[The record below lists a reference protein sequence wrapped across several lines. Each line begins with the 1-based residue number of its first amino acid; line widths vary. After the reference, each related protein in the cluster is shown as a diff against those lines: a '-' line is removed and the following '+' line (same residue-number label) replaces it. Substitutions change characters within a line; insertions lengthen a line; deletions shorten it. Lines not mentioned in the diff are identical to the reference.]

1 MGLLQLIE
9 TAGAELSR
17 WAGEHPV
24 RAVLAVVA
32 VVIFSTVTVKRL
44 ELPVYKWVH
53 NWVRD
58 WLNARLDGLGKR
70 LNAGLDSKVS
80 SLTETVAVQ
89 SQLLAQLSTELQE
102 QKATADRRRADDY
115 RREILRFNREIME
128 GDALDRESYVEILA
142 VIDRYDGYC
151 TEHPDYPNSRATAAI
166 QNIKT
171 HYQHRLKV
179 GFCKEV
185 THGQNHRFPGGPA
198 DQCS

>member
-9 TAGAELSR
+9 VAGEAWSR

-32 VVIFSTVTVKRL
+32 VVIGSTVTVKRL
-44 ELPVYKWVH
+44 ELPVYKWA
-53 NWVRD
+53 RD

-102 QKATADRRRADDY
+102 QKTTADRRRADDY

-128 GDALDRESYVEILA
+128 GAAPDRESYVEILA

-151 TEHPDYPNSRATAAI
+151 TEHPGYPNSRATAAI

>member
-1 MGLLQLIE
+1 MTLLQLLEQAWAAAAAWGGRPPIW
-9 TAGAELSR
+9 TTLAIIGATV
-17 WAGEHPV
+17 G
-24 RAVLAVVA
+24 
-32 VVIFSTVTVKRL
+32 STVTVKKM
-44 ELPVYKWVH
+44 ELPVYKWA
-53 NWVRD
+53 RD

-80 SLTETVAVQ
+80 SLTETVERQSAV
-89 SQLLAQLSTELQE
+89 LAALEEKIQAQE
-102 QKATADRRRADDY
+102 ATADRRRADDY

-128 GDALDRESYVEILA
+128 GAAPDRESYVEILT

-151 TEHPDYPNSRATAAI
+151 TEHPGYPNSRATAAI
-166 QNIKT
+166 ENIKT

>member
-1 MGLLQLIE
+1 MGLTQLIE
-9 TAGAELSR
+9 AVGEAWSR
-17 WAGEHPV
+17 WAGAHPV

-32 VVIFSTVTVKRL
+32 VVILSTVTVKRL

-80 SLTETVAVQ
+80 SLTETVERQSAV
-89 SQLLAQLSTELQE
+89 LAALEEKLQAQE
-102 QKATADRRRADDY
+102 ATADRRRADDY

-128 GDALDRESYVEILA
+128 GAAPDRESYVEILA

-151 TEHPDYPNSRATAAI
+151 TEHPGYPNSRATAAI

-185 THGQNHRFPGGPA
+185 TQWTTSSTTSTP
-198 DQCS
+198 C

>member
-1 MGLLQLIE
+1 MGLLPLIE
-9 TAGAELSR
+9 EVGEAWSR
-17 WAGEHPV
+17 WAGAHPV

-32 VVIFSTVTVKRL
+32 VVIGSTVTVKRL
-44 ELPVYKWVH
+44 ELPVYKWA
-53 NWVRD
+53 RD

-80 SLTETVAVQ
+80 GLTETVAVQ

-128 GDALDRESYVEILA
+128 GAAPDRESYVEILA

-151 TEHPDYPNSRATAAI
+151 TEHPGYPNSRATAAI

-185 THGQNHRFPGGPA
+185 
-198 DQCS
+198 